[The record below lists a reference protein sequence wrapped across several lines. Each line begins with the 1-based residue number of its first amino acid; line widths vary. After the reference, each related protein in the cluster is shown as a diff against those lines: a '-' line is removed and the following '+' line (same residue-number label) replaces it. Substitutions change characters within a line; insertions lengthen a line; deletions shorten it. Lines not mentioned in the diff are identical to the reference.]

1 MNGYLQKAAVVDIG
15 IKIPKKIWPE
25 TAYGLLINSEK
36 YSRNVGA
43 CRYVI

>member
-25 TAYGLLINSEK
+25 TAYGLLINSGK
-36 YSRNVGA
+36 SSQNL
-43 CRYVI
+43 